1 MHATASQTWASNLL
15 MTDGGK
21 PVARNAGNGE
31 NSPVDRERTDTMQ
44 AHDIVAL
51 AQQAGK
57 TPAVRRNDLRRGDC
71 VLVTTRN
78 SVYSIFY
85 VGDGL
90 FQVEGGYFS
99 RHHQGPVTITINGC
113 TWGGRAIH
121 SEIVA
126 ARGLFLEFGNQ
137 VITTRIQKVQLLRKF
152 DRRPISLN

>member
-1 MHATASQTWASNLL
+1 
-15 MTDGGK
+15 
-21 PVARNAGNGE
+21 
-31 NSPVDRERTDTMQ
+31 VDQERTGTVQ
-44 AHDIVAL
+44 AHDIVEL

-57 TPAVRRNDLRRGDC
+57 TPGVRRNDLRRGDC

-78 SVYSIFY
+78 SVYSLFFL
-85 VGDGL
+85 GDGL
-90 FQVEGGYFS
+90 FEVAGGYFDRTS
-99 RHHQGPVTITINGC
+99 GRPVTITINGC

-152 DRRPISLN
+152 DRKPICLN

>member
-1 MHATASQTWASNLL
+1 
-15 MTDGGK
+15 
-21 PVARNAGNGE
+21 
-31 NSPVDRERTDTMQ
+31 VDRQDTGAAQ

-57 TPAVRRNDLRRGDC
+57 TAAVRRNDLRPGDC

-78 SVYSIFY
+78 SVYSIFFL
-85 VGDGL
+85 GDGL
-90 FQVEGGYFS
+90 FEVEGGYFD
-99 RHHQGPVTITINGC
+99 RKHNGPVTITINGC

-137 VITTRIQKVQLLRKF
+137 VITTRIQKVQLLRRF
-152 DRRPISLN
+152 DRKPISLN

>member
-1 MHATASQTWASNLL
+1 M
-15 MTDGGK
+15 D
-21 PVARNAGNGE
+21 PE
-31 NSPVDRERTDTMQ
+31 NTGAVQ

-57 TPAVRRNDLRRGDC
+57 TAAVRRNDLRRGDC

-78 SVYSIFY
+78 SVYSLFFL
-85 VGDGL
+85 GDGL
-90 FQVEGGYFS
+90 FEVAGGYFD
-99 RHHQGPVTITINGC
+99 RHNGGPVTISINGC
-113 TWGGRAIH
+113 TWGGHAIH

-152 DRRPISLN
+152 DRKPIALN

>member
-1 MHATASQTWASNLL
+1 M
-15 MTDGGK
+15 
-21 PVARNAGNGE
+21 V
-31 NSPVDRERTDTMQ
+31 Q

-57 TPAVRRNDLRRGDC
+57 TQAVRRADLQPGDC

-78 SVYSIFY
+78 SVYSLFFL
-85 VGDGL
+85 GEGL
-90 FQVEGGYFS
+90 FEIAGGYFD
-99 RHHQGPVTITINGC
+99 RKVGGPVTMTINGC

-121 SEIVA
+121 SELVA

-152 DRRPISLN
+152 AHQSVSCN

>member
-1 MHATASQTWASNLL
+1 M
-15 MTDGGK
+15 DG
-21 PVARNAGNGE
+21 
-31 NSPVDRERTDTMQ
+31 ERTELAG

-57 TPAVRRNDLRRGDC
+57 TAAVRRNDLRRGDC

-78 SVYSIFY
+78 SVYSLFFL
-85 VGDGL
+85 GDGL
-90 FQVEGGYFS
+90 FEVTGGYFDK
-99 RHHQGPVTITINGC
+99 HNGGPVTITINGC

-152 DRRPISLN
+152 DRRPVSLN

>member
-1 MHATASQTWASNLL
+1 M
-15 MTDGGK
+15 
-21 PVARNAGNGE
+21 
-31 NSPVDRERTDTMQ
+31 ERHDTGIAQ

-57 TPAVRRNDLRRGDC
+57 TQAVRRTDLRPGDC

-78 SVYSIFY
+78 SVYSLFFL
-85 VGDGL
+85 GDGL
-90 FQVEGGYFS
+90 FEVAGGYFD
-99 RHHQGPVTITINGC
+99 RKVGGPVTIAINGC

-121 SEIVA
+121 SELVA

-152 DRRPISLN
+152 SPQPFSCN